1 MSGTVGGQRPARCA
15 SQHRLFDCGDRGRGP
30 GQLGGLTAKMPSKQN
45 ESIAFTGLIIAAGL
59 AGIVCFGQRDGYRLA
74 MSGLDAVSLAG
85 AAGIVWR
92 SWRTP
97 YDATSSFRSLTALQI
112 AVAAWFLIV
121 PFVASAA
128 VMHDGVRQDLKTL
141 AVLAAVLAYPLGGL
155 LAFVLWRRE
164 PACAKDSVAWGWI
177 ALLVASVLAFAILF
191 GLN

>member
-85 AAGIVWR
+85 VAGIVRR

-97 YDATSSFRSLTALQI
+97 YDATSSFRSLTA
-112 AVAAWFLIV
+112 
-121 PFVASAA
+121 
-128 VMHDGVRQDLKTL
+128 
-141 AVLAAVLAYPLGGL
+141 
-155 LAFVLWRRE
+155 
-164 PACAKDSVAWGWI
+164 
-177 ALLVASVLAFAILF
+177 
-191 GLN
+191 